1 MAKKQNILTS
11 FKPQNYSGFVQSTLA
26 LERAKAQDPM
36 AGARAFATPIL
47 AEISRQVQVSED
59 AKNTFLENMP
69 DDFQVELVSPELKAE
84 LSNQLRAYK
93 SEYLEGVELL
103 SKHANNPNSEEYR
116 RGVEITE
123 GAKNKM
129 MNTYNGLVKFQ
140 QDRTYE
146 INNANT
152 RGWSN
157 DPTDNIMANKL
168 VVGLNAD
175 QVSYDE
181 QGNPI
186 YDAGIGKPINVFD
199 YKRTRTRDLDMSNAL
214 FNTIEVNSYKS
225 GTQNMNKDLF
235 NRTIDNQLAAIRMN
249 PASADELFYI
259 GVDGDMTGQTAP
271 KTYIK
276 DWDGLPPSKSPE
288 TMQKMLAHL
297 KSTADL
303 RYNDGLNDRRREE
316 TTVDFKYNANFDAQ
330 SKSGAEVVS
339 HPTIYGQFLVKGDG
353 NLYYQVSNP
362 SISKEELEVKQGF
375 PIDVWRSSFGLSNQ
389 GLVTDPIKTPEN
401 PLLNTIFIKDKSP
414 KTAIS
419 RLTSQLL
426 NAFSKRAAL
435 FGAGS
440 GVEFD
445 TERTSWKKQ
454 EDGTW
459 NVQLAFG
466 TGGNMVTKDIKGVTE
481 DDIKAA
487 KQQDTTLSD
496 EAALII
502 AAQSKLQ

>member
-103 SKHANNPNSEEYR
+103 SKHANNPNSEEYK

-186 YDAGIGKPINVFD
+186 YDAGVGKPINVFD

-316 TTVDFKYNANFDAQ
+316 TTVDFKYNANFDANVTPN
-330 SKSGAEVVS
+330 G
-339 HPTIYGQFLVKGDG
+339 IW
-353 NLYYQVSNP
+353 
-362 SISKEELEVKQGF
+362 SI
-375 PIDVWRSSFGLSNQ
+375 LS
-389 GLVTDPIKTPEN
+389 
-401 PLLNTIFIKDKSP
+401 
-414 KTAIS
+414 
-419 RLTSQLL
+419 
-426 NAFSKRAAL
+426 
-435 FGAGS
+435 
-440 GVEFD
+440 
-445 TERTSWKKQ
+445 ERR
-454 EDGTW
+454 
-459 NVQLAFG
+459 
-466 TGGNMVTKDIKGVTE
+466 
-481 DDIKAA
+481 
-487 KQQDTTLSD
+487 
-496 EAALII
+496 
-502 AAQSKLQ
+502 